1 MIKICDESNTKPKII
16 QADNGPEFKGDFS
29 DWTKEN
35 KIDLI
40 KTLSYS
46 PTSHGLIENFNKKL
60 RKMIREGIIRYN
72 SLNWVNH

>member
-16 QADNGPEFKGDFS
+16 QADNGSEFKGDFS
-29 DWTKEN
+29 EWTKDN

-46 PTSHGLIENFNKKL
+46 PTSNGLIENF
-60 RKMIREGIIRYN
+60 
-72 SLNWVNH
+72 